1 MIHTVRDL
9 DSHTTAEVD
18 LTPSMEEGSVVYR
31 QLGELLD
38 CSIVLPEEWEELP
51 PLTKAEVCESAS
63 PELLIDSL
71 TRHRLLTGF
80 QAKLV
85 KAGRAKDAILGA
97 YRLLDVLGRG
107 GMGVVYLAEHIHL
120 RRRVAIKITAHAKEK
135 NPRLLHRFYA
145 EARSVARL
153 KHPNIVGCLDA
164 GRHIGG
170 SGHADEGTDFFVMEY
185 VPGYDLDTLIRTQGP
200 LPVPRA
206 AEIFR
211 QVADALSEAH
221 RHGLVHRD
229 LKPSNIIVTPEF
241 QAKLLDFG
249 LALHPRHA
257 LTEPGTLLGTVGY
270 MAPEQARD
278 PHAVD
283 GRADLFS
290 LGAALFWTLTGR
302 EPYPET
308 GNPISDL
315 SRRLTA
321 PPPDIRL
328 ARPELPV
335 DLAEILQQLLQVDP
349 DHRYPSASAVATALE
364 PYTRLTPSASRNS
377 EGVRERTQVLV
388 IDPES
393 NSRTMTTSLLSD
405 EFDVAD
411 AASIPDARLYLEK
424 HLFDL
429 IVLDATPEK
438 GSAQELITMVRKMNV
453 ERPVMIL
460 VVSGSVP
467 MAVLSGLVSI
477 GADDFM
483 TKPFTPVELR
493 SRIRALLGRR
503 DTIHGGRGVLTLE
516 TMRFGLDGLQRI
528 PMIQT
533 PGPAMPAVTA
543 NPWDL
548 MTVSVSR
555 ILVDIGYLA
564 PGFRS
569 RIARYVRAIA
579 QAAEPT
585 GEYLRLK
592 DQAYVTMLSASSSL
606 FDIGLLIIPGGL
618 ALKPGKLDEDERQVI
633 ETHPTAGADVIAGLA
648 DKFPTETGCIS
659 MAADLIRGHHERWD
673 GNGYPERIVGTD
685 IPLSARVV
693 SLVSVYDSL
702 RSRRPYRPALTHT
715 RAVRT
720 LTTECPGRF
729 DPTLLTAFLT
739 ASSRIE
745 QVFSEYPV

>member
-1 MIHTVRDL
+1 MIRTLSEL

-38 CSIVLPEEWEELP
+38 RAIVLPEEWEELP
-51 PLTKAEVCESAS
+51 ALTKAEVCESAT
-63 PELLIDSL
+63 PEELIDQL
-71 TRHRLLTGF
+71 MKNRLLTGF

-85 KAGRAKDAILGA
+85 KSGRSADAILGA

-135 NPRLLHRFYA
+135 NPRLIHRFYA

-170 SGHADEGTDFFVMEY
+170 SGHADDGTDFFVMEF

-229 LKPSNIIVTPEF
+229 LKPSNIIVTPDF

-278 PHAVD
+278 PHSVD

-302 EPYPET
+302 EPFPES
-308 GNPISDL
+308 GNPVSDL

-321 PPPDIRL
+321 APPDVRL

-335 DLAEILQQLLQVDP
+335 DLADILHQLLQVDP
-349 DHRYPSASAVATALE
+349 DNRFPTAAAVATALE
-364 PYTRLTPSASRNS
+364 PFTRLSPTQSRS
-377 EGVRERTQVLV
+377 GDGQRDRIQVLV
-388 IDPES
+388 IDSDPS
-393 NSRTMTTSLLSD
+393 YRTMTTSLLAE

-411 AASIPDARLYLEK
+411 AATVPDARSYLER

-438 GSAQELITMVRKMNV
+438 GSAQELITAVRKMKV
-453 ERPVMIL
+453 DRPVMIL
-460 VVSGSVP
+460 AVSGTMPV
-467 MAVLSGLVSI
+467 AVLSGLVSV
-477 GADDFM
+477 GADDFL

-503 DTIHGGRGVLTLE
+503 DTVNGRGVLTME

-528 PMIQT
+528 PVIQT
-533 PGPAMPAVTA
+533 PGPAMPAASA

-548 MTVSVSR
+548 MTVTLSR
-555 ILVDIGYLA
+555 MLVEIGYLA

-569 RIARYVRAIA
+569 RVARYVRAIA
-579 QAAEPT
+579 QT
-585 GEYLRLK
+585 VDGSGEYLRLK
-592 DQAYVTMLSASSSL
+592 DQSYITMLAASSSL

-633 ETHPTAGADVIAGLA
+633 ETHPSAGADVIASLA
-648 DKFPTETGCIS
+648 DKFPTETGCVS
-659 MAADLIRGHHERWD
+659 MAAELIRGHHERWD
-673 GNGYPERIVGTD
+673 GNGYPDRIVGAD
-685 IPLSARVV
+685 IPLSGRVV
-693 SLVSVYDSL
+693 SLASVYDSL
-702 RSRRPYRPALTHT
+702 RSRRPYRPALSHS

-729 DPTLLTAFLT
+729 DPTILTAFLA
-739 ASSRIE
+739 ASNRIE

>member
-1 MIHTVRDL
+1 MMNSIQEL
-9 DSHTTAEVD
+9 DAHTTAEVV
-18 LTPSMEEGSVVYR
+18 LTPSMEEGSLVFR

-38 CSIVLPEEWEELP
+38 HFIVLPEEWEELP
-51 PLTKAEVCESAS
+51 PLTKAEVCESPS

-71 TRHRLLTGF
+71 TKHRLLTGF
-80 QAKLV
+80 QAKLI
-85 KAGRAKDAILGA
+85 KSGRSKDTILGA

-107 GMGVVYLAEHIHL
+107 GMGVVYLGEHIHL

-153 KHPNIVGCLDA
+153 RHPNIVGCLDA

-170 SGHADEGTDFFVMEY
+170 SDHADEGTDFFVMEY

-200 LPVPRA
+200 LPIPRA

-211 QVADALSEAH
+211 QVADALGEAH

-229 LKPSNIIVTPEF
+229 LKPSNIIITPEF
-241 QAKLLDFG
+241 HAKLLDFG

-302 EPYPET
+302 EPYPES
-308 GNPISDL
+308 GNPLSDL

-321 PPPDIRL
+321 APPDIRL

-335 DLAEILQQLLQVDP
+335 DLAEILHQLLQFDP
-349 DHRYPSASAVATALE
+349 DKRYPSASAVSTALE
-364 PYTRLTPSASRNS
+364 PFTRLTPVANQNS
-377 EGVRERTQVLV
+377 QGVQDRTQVLV
-388 IDPES
+388 IDS
-393 NSRTMTTSLLSD
+393 DHNSRLMTSSLLSE

-411 AASIPDARLYLEK
+411 AANIPDARSFLEQ

-429 IVLDATPEK
+429 IILDASPEK
-438 GSAQELITMVRKMNV
+438 GTAQELISLVRKMKV

-460 VVSGSVP
+460 AVSGSVP
-467 MAVLSGLVSI
+467 TAVLSGLVSI
-477 GADDFM
+477 GADDFL

-503 DTIHGGRGVLTLE
+503 ETVNSRGVLTME
-516 TMRFGLDGLQRI
+516 TMRFGMDGLNRN
-528 PMIQT
+528 PFLNSA
-533 PGPAMPAVTA
+533 GPTMPAVTA

-548 MTVSVSR
+548 LTVTMSR
-555 ILVDIGYLA
+555 VLVETGFLSS
-564 PGFRS
+564 GFRS
-569 RIARYVRAIA
+569 RIARYVRAVA
-579 QAAEPT
+579 QAAEAN

-592 DQAYVTMLSASSSL
+592 DQMYVNMLAASASL
-606 FDIGLLIIPGGL
+606 FDIGLLVIPGGL
-618 ALKPGKLDEDERQVI
+618 ALKPGKLDDDERQVI
-633 ETHPTAGADVIAGLA
+633 ETHPSAGAEIIAGLA

-659 MAADLIRGHHERWD
+659 MAAELTRGHHERWD
-673 GNGYPERIVGTD
+673 GNGYPERVASTD

-693 SLVSVYDSL
+693 ALISVYDSL
-702 RSRRPYRPALTHT
+702 RSRRPYRPALSHT

-745 QVFSEYPV
+745 QIFNDYPV